1 MKIRWAGTIA
11 IMIMFI
17 AIFAG
22 CGDSATTT
30 TGTTMLMTTSMTAV
44 DSGTL
49 DPCSLVTKTDIATIM
64 GEPVT
69 ERQYKEVS
77 GGKSCSYTTVQQPP
91 RVATLTIISPCSMAD
106 YSNLPADNTMMVEG
120 IGMHAMWDKTI
131 LTVHTMNNSCLMVS
145 GGGGPRGGNATD
157 DAPALANAR
166 QIAQKMIAG
175 GA

>member
-1 MKIRWAGTIA
+1 MKIRNAGAIA
-11 IMIMFI
+11 IMIMLI

-22 CGDSATTT
+22 CGDDAKTTT
-30 TGTTMLMTTSMTAV
+30 TTSATLTE
-44 DSGTL
+44 SGAAL
-49 DPCSLVTKTDIATIM
+49 DPCELVTRTDIEAIM

-69 ERQYKEVS
+69 NRQYTEIS

-106 YSNLPADNTMMVEG
+106 YSNLPANNTMMVEG
-120 IGMHAMWDKTI
+120 IGMHAMWDKAI

-145 GGGGPRGGNATD
+145 GGGGPRGGDATD
-157 DAPALANAR
+157 NAPALANAR
-166 QIAQKMIAG
+166 QVALKLIAG